1 MSYKKL
7 EVWQEARELTILIHE
22 MTLRLPKYEQF
33 EEGQQIRRSIKSV
46 RSNIVEGYGRR
57 TYKQDFIRFIVI
69 ALASNDETIDHL
81 ETLYETKSLENEE
94 EFNLLSQRLNILGKK
109 LNNFLKALARDH
121 NVKYNAEEPLVEYLN
136 SNSSDQHPSSRNQD
150 LE

>member
-7 EVWQEARELTILIHE
+7 EVWQEARELSILIHK

-81 ETLYETKSLENEE
+81 ETLHETKSLENEE
-94 EFNLLSQRLNILGKK
+94 EFKLISQRLNILGKK
-109 LNNFLKALARDH
+109 LNNFLKAVARDH
-121 NVKYNAEEPLVEYLN
+121 NVKHSAEEPFVEYLN
-136 SNSSDQHPSSRNQD
+136 SNSSKSCHS
-150 LE
+150 LK

>member
-7 EVWQEARELTILIHE
+7 QIWQEARELSILIHT
-22 MTLRLPKYEQF
+22 MSLGLPKIEQF

-57 TYKQDFIRFIVI
+57 VYKQDFIRFIVI

-81 ETLYETKSLENEE
+81 ETLFETGSLTDENK
-94 EFNLLSQRLNILGKK
+94 FRDLSDRLIILGKK
-109 LNNFLKALARDH
+109 LNNFLSTLERDH
-121 NVKYNAEEPLVEYLN
+121 NKSFTINEPEVEYLN
-136 SNSSDQHPSSRNQD
+136 ACSNQYQKSSNQHP
-150 LE
+150 E